1 LEDYPENFWITSY
14 LSGLSRNFQYKKLL
28 CCLGYWWGRSES
40 LPVIAEACPL

>member
-28 CCLGYWWGRSES
+28 ALRT
-40 LPVIAEACPL
+40 P

>member
-28 CCLGYWWGRSES
+28 CRWFKGVGVTEN
-40 LPVIAEACPL
+40 